1 MKASYTVKTFAKKE
15 DIDFS
20 AVSHAKIDTFMWAT
34 GGYEPVAY
42 AQLAYVPGDAFY
54 LRVAAKE
61 DAPLARYTGK
71 SVPVCTDSALEFFV
85 RFDNTSLRYLNIET
99 NANGAVLAELGTSR
113 YDREDISD
121 LFDATAAREGD
132 EWCVYSKVTVEQI
145 EKLFG
150 ISRDILKSGYKFFA
164 NFYKCGDQTAVPHY
178 GMWNPVKP
186 EKPDYHC
193 PEYFGELV
201 IE

>member
-20 AVSHAKIDTFMWAT
+20 AIPHANIDNFKWVS
-34 GGYEPVAY
+34 GYEPVAY
-42 AQLAYVPGDAFY
+42 GQLAYVQGDAFY

-61 DAPLARYTGK
+61 AAPLARYTGK

-85 RFDNTSLRYLNIET
+85 SFDNTSLRYLNIET
-99 NANGAVLAELGTSR
+99 NANGAVLAELGDSR
-113 YDREDISD
+113 HGRRDVSD

-145 EKLFG
+145 EELFG
-150 ISRDILKSGYKFFA
+150 ISRDILKSGYSFRA
-164 NFYKCGDQTAVPHY
+164 NFYKCGDQTDIPHY
-178 GMWNPVKP
+178 GMWNEVAT
-186 EKPDYHC
+186 ETPDYHR
-193 PEYFGELV
+193 PEHFGDLI